1 VVITISW
8 NCQRAYWCKDKKV
21 LGRLWKGLFTGGKRK
36 PNRRRIEGKKEG
48 KKKTNMRAR
57 RRLGVMKNCVTLEY

>member
-1 VVITISW
+1 VVIIISW

-21 LGRLWKGLFTGGKRK
+21 LGRLWKGLFRGGKKK

-48 KKKTNMRAR
+48 KKNKYECKEKIRGNE
-57 RRLGVMKNCVTLEY
+57 K